1 MAKESFNNST
11 KTRILSFVLDAECYG
26 IEITEIK
33 EIIAYAKPTKI
44 PKTPDFLVGVINLR
58 GNIIPVVDLR
68 TKFKMEKNELL
79 SSAIVIAF
87 FNGINLGFLVD
98 SVEEVVPTDNAM
110 YSEPPKFGEKS
121 NANYIKSM
129 IRTEEGVIMLL
140 NLEALFSY
148 QELAQFEGL

>member
-1 MAKESFNNST
+1 MAQESFNNSA
-11 KTRILSFVLDAECYG
+11 KTRILSFILEDELYG

-58 GNIIPVVDLR
+58 GNIIPVIDLR
-68 TKFKMEKNELL
+68 TKFKMTQNTSL
-79 SSAIVIAF
+79 SAAIVIAF

-110 YSEPPKFGEKS
+110 YSEPPKFREKIDS
-121 NANYIKSM
+121 NYIKNM
-129 IRTEEGVIMLL
+129 IRTENGVIMLL
-140 NLEALFSY
+140 NLEALFSH